1 MAKKKVEEE
10 VEFKEY
16 SNENIIKEICN
27 KVDDVELIDTQ
38 DEEFISTGNF
48 ALDYIISGKFW
59 KGGIP
64 LGRISEIYGNSSS
77 GKTVVATHVLQN
89 VQKEGGIAIL
99 IDSENAYNAQFA
111 QVLGIDV
118 KSLVY
123 SNSETLEGCYTSIVK
138 MVNLIRNKTNRPV
151 MIVYDSIAASPSKD
165 EREKIAT
172 GEDLKSEMGK
182 RAQISSAYLR
192 TLAGLLKKQR
202 IGLVVINQLRSKV
215 GVLYGCCNYE
225 THVTLEDG
233 TTEKIGKVVNQKI
246 QKKIQC
252 LNTTTG
258 EIVFRPI
265 KNYFKNGKADKFL
278 QFKVQKAGEN
288 GFSQFGVTENHMIFT
303 PDGEKPA
310 GKIKIGDYVL
320 GRGDFVFSPIQYQ
333 LAVGSLLGDG
343 SLKRGKNG
351 IKTSLRFSHG
361 EKQIEYCKW
370 KAQMFGNIKQ
380 CVRKNAANGLNCD
393 LRPSM
398 DLSDLYDLIYRKN
411 VRKRGKFITKEFID
425 KLDLVS
431 LAIWYLDDGS
441 YTNPRNGKNGGYG
454 KSVIYCPLLS
464 EDELNLIGNK
474 IEELGIMRP
483 SLLQGKCISWSG
495 KSCKSFQEK
504 IHKYVHP
511 SMDYKLNSKFK
522 GNFELEPQ
530 FVEPILKSIP
540 VKVIDI
546 YQKPT
551 TAIME
556 KFDLE
561 VEDFHN
567 YLVDGV
573 CIHNS
578 PDTTAGGGRSLE
590 YYCSVR
596 LECKK
601 RKSIVDEKERAM
613 GIFLDV
619 NNTKNKLAS
628 PFRKVQ
634 ELELFFNKGICPIS
648 GLLDI
653 LIQEDRVTKSGAWCT
668 IVDTEYKFQAKNL
681 LKALLDNPSL
691 IDCPSKEDLEEF
703 ISRNKHSL
711 SESISN
717 EDAIEKSRELET
729 EEVE

>member
-165 EREKIAT
+165 EREKITT

-215 GVLYGCCNYE
+215 GVLYGDPN
-225 THVTLEDG
+225 
-233 TTEKIGKVVNQKI
+233 
-246 QKKIQC
+246 
-252 LNTTTG
+252 
-258 EIVFRPI
+258 
-265 KNYFKNGKADKFL
+265 
-278 QFKVQKAGEN
+278 
-288 GFSQFGVTENHMIFT
+288 
-303 PDGEKPA
+303 
-310 GKIKIGDYVL
+310 
-320 GRGDFVFSPIQYQ
+320 
-333 LAVGSLLGDG
+333 
-343 SLKRGKNG
+343 
-351 IKTSLRFSHG
+351 
-361 EKQIEYCKW
+361 
-370 KAQMFGNIKQ
+370 
-380 CVRKNAANGLNCD
+380 
-393 LRPSM
+393 
-398 DLSDLYDLIYRKN
+398 
-411 VRKRGKFITKEFID
+411 
-425 KLDLVS
+425 
-431 LAIWYLDDGS
+431 
-441 YTNPRNGKNGGYG
+441 
-454 KSVIYCPLLS
+454 
-464 EDELNLIGNK
+464 
-474 IEELGIMRP
+474 
-483 SLLQGKCISWSG
+483 
-495 KSCKSFQEK
+495 
-504 IHKYVHP
+504 
-511 SMDYKLNSKFK
+511 
-522 GNFELEPQ
+522 
-530 FVEPILKSIP
+530 
-540 VKVIDI
+540 
-546 YQKPT
+546 
-551 TAIME
+551 
-556 KFDLE
+556 
-561 VEDFHN
+561 
-567 YLVDGV
+567 
-573 CIHNS
+573 
-578 PDTTAGGGRSLE
+578 TTAGGGRSLE

-668 IVDTEYKFQAKNL
+668 IVGTEYKFQAKNL